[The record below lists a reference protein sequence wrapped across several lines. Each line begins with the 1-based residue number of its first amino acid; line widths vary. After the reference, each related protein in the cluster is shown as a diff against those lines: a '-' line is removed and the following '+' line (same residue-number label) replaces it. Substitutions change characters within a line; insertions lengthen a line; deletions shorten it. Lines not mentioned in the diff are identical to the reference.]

1 MNLEASSGII
11 NGAAYFKRSPSE
23 LGVPSLKGRRWGSK
37 FSVSLWF
44 KRIASYTGI
53 QGLISNG
60 GIDHNGVN
68 NRSEIIGK
76 YNFIT
81 ISLQQFGENLL
92 ERGQKREGGFI
103 KFNQNAYIT
112 LCYWDHPSSIYKKP
126 RCDFRS
132 ALMKTL
138 DWSVE
143 TLGRECNTTGI
154 CIHSEVPMQ
163 RKFVKR
169 FLDGIAKIT

>member
-1 MNLEASSGII
+1 M
-11 NGAAYFKRSPSE
+11 
-23 LGVPSLKGRRWGSK
+23 
-37 FSVSLWF
+37 SLWF

-60 GIDHNGVN
+60 GIDNNGVN

-81 ISLQQFGENLL
+81 ISLQHFGENLL
-92 ERGQKREGGFI
+92 EREQKIPRV
-103 KFNQNAYIT
+103 
-112 LCYWDHPSSIYKKP
+112 YKKR

-132 ALMKTL
+132 PLMKTL

-143 TLGRECNTTGI
+143 TLGRECNSTGL
-154 CIHSEVPMQ
+154 CIYFKVAMERILSNGV
-163 RKFVKR
+163 FNS
-169 FLDGIAKIT
+169 IAKITYVNSM